1 MSRQRL
7 NRAQRRAQAKGKVP
21 RDATEGLKFDPSDKI
36 RAAAKHQVDNK
47 SAKNVRGMGH
57 R

>member
-1 MSRQRL
+1 MSRQGL

>member
-1 MSRQRL
+1 MSAEKP

-21 RDATEGLKFDPSDKI
+21 RGATEGVKFDPSDKI
-36 RAAAKHQVDNK
+36 RAAARHQVDQK
-47 SAKNVRGMGH
+47 STKNMRGMGH